1 MKSTVGF
8 AYPSSVLVPA
18 YQIHHQLNHTNWMCV
33 RLCTLNGIA
42 TGMQVHCAV
51 CTIAAQ
57 QSPTQIV
64 GFGTDLA
71 IVLAS
76 NKKFDIL

>member
-1 MKSTVGF
+1 
-8 AYPSSVLVPA
+8 
-18 YQIHHQLNHTNWMCV
+18 MCV